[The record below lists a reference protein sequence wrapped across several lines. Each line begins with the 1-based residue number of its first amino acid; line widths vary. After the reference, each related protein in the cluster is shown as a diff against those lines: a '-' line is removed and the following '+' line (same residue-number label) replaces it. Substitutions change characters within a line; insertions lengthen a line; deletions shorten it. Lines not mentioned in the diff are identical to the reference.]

1 MMQVAQR
8 STVQRFADLQSS
20 NARLQKEL
28 SQAKQQ
34 LTKIAD
40 DKKAAAM
47 YEKKR
52 MADRLQ
58 RRPERNKAFKV
69 MLENFKWK
77 SCLFLVLHPTNRSHH
92 PTW

>member
-8 STVQRFADLQSS
+8 STVQRFAELQST

-28 SQAKQQ
+28 SQVKQQ

-52 MADRLQ
+52 VADRLQ

-69 MLENFKWK
+69 TLEK
-77 SCLFLVLHPTNRSHH
+77 V
-92 PTW
+92 

>member
-8 STVQRFADLQSS
+8 STVQRFAELQSS
-20 NARLQKEL
+20 NARLQKDL
-28 SQAKQQ
+28 CQARQQ

-58 RRPERNKAFKV
+58 RRPVRNKVFQVTLKQSETPWWSGSSPV
-69 MLENFKWK
+69 
-77 SCLFLVLHPTNRSHH
+77 VHQ
-92 PTW
+92 